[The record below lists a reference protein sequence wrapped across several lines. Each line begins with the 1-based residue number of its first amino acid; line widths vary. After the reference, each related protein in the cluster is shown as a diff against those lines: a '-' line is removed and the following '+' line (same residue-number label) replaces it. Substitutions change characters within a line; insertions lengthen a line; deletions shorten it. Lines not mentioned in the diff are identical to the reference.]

1 MNIVRKMI
9 KEKAQVSC
17 KNGTKQFMTPSSEL
31 NSGKIKDRRKKH
43 GLQELIKRMNT
54 NNEI

>member
-43 GLQELIKRMNT
+43 GLQELI
-54 NNEI
+54 